1 MGGSYA
7 ICARMPGGWL
17 GLVPRVLVVLVVPN
31 VLNLAVYGWGKDAAY
46 LRSYAGKLAA
56 KLKRKGKAE

>member
-1 MGGSYA
+1 M
-7 ICARMPGGWL
+7 
-17 GLVPRVLVVLVVPN
+17 LVVLVVPN
-31 VLNLAVYGWGKDAAY
+31 VLNLAVYGWGRDAAY

>member
-7 ICARMPGGWL
+7 LCARMPGGWL
-17 GLVPRVLVVLVVPN
+17 GLVPRVLVVLIVPN
-31 VLNLAVYGWGKDAAY
+31 AINLAVYGWGRDAAY
-46 LRSYAGKLAA
+46 LRSYAQKLVA